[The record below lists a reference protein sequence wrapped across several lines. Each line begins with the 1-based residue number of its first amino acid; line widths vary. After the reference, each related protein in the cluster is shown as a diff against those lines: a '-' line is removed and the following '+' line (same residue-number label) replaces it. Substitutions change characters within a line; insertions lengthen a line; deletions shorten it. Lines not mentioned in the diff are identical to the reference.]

1 MKNFLNEFKK
11 FALKGNVVDLA
22 VGIIIGSSFT
32 AIVNSL
38 VKDIIMPPIG
48 AIFSGDTF
56 ADLYINLSGKK
67 FASLAEAKEAGAATI
82 NYGAFINVFIVFL
95 ITAFAVFLL
104 VKAINTLQEVT
115 KISQQEEVKKTPK
128 TICPYCR
135 EEIKKK
141 AIRCPHCTSEIELAD
156 TKKIKSA

>member
-1 MKNFLNEFKK
+1 MKKFFKNFLSEFKK

-48 AIFSGDTF
+48 AVFSGDTF
-56 ADLYINLSGKK
+56 SDLYINLSGRE
-67 FASLAEAKEAGAATI
+67 FSSLSEAKAAGAATI
-82 NYGAFINVFIVFL
+82 NYGSFLNAVIIFL

-104 VKAINTLQEVT
+104 VKAINRLQEAT
-115 KISQQEEVKKTPK
+115 KGDQEEPKKAPVPT
-128 TICPYCR
+128 CPFCR
-135 EEIKKK
+135 EVINKG
-141 AIRCPHCTSEIELAD
+141 A
-156 TKKIKSA
+156 